1 MDSRAHVC
9 RERICRRLKL
19 VQLVCYN
26 WYTQDKHQNE
36 VFLNQHNLN
45 VYDYIVH
52 EKILVL

>member
-45 VYDYIVH
+45 VYDCIVH